1 LERIRIDKL
10 LVERGLVPSRERAR
24 ALIMAG
30 KVLVDDAPVTKAG
43 TAVPADAEIRLR
55 GEDCPFVSR
64 GGIKLEG
71 ALDDLSIQVGSK
83 IVLDVGASTGGF
95 TDVCLRRGAKKSYAV
110 DVGTNQLDYRL
121 RVDERVVCLE
131 QTNARYLTPDML
143 SGPADLAVIDVS
155 FISVT
160 KILGPVENCLAPG
173 GEILVMVK
181 PQFEVGREKV
191 GKGGVVRDVQARE
204 QAILNVIDF
213 ATGRGLEMLGRAD
226 AQIKGPKGN
235 QEVFVHFRKGGDG

>member
-1 LERIRIDKL
+1 MERIRIDKL

-30 KVLVDDAPVTKAG
+30 KVLVDDTPVTKAG
-43 TAVPADAEIRLR
+43 AVVSMDAEIRLK

-64 GGIKLEG
+64 GGLKLEG
-71 ALDDLSIQVGSK
+71 ALDDLSIEVAQRT
-83 IVLDVGASTGGF
+83 ILDVGASTGGF
-95 TDVCLRRGAKKSYAV
+95 TDVCLQRGAATSYAV

-121 RVDERVVCLE
+121 RVDERVLCLE
-131 QTNARYLTPDML
+131 QTNARYLTGDML
-143 SGPADLAVIDVS
+143 PGPADLAVIDVS

-160 KILGPVENCLAPG
+160 KILGPVESCLVPG

-191 GKGGVVRDVQARE
+191 GKGGVVRDKEAAE
-204 QAILNVIDF
+204 EAIATVIDL
-213 ATGRGLEMLGRAD
+213 ATGLGLEMIGRAN
-226 AQIKGPKGN
+226 ARIKGPKGN
-235 QEVFVHFRKGGDG
+235 QEVFVHFRKSRGG